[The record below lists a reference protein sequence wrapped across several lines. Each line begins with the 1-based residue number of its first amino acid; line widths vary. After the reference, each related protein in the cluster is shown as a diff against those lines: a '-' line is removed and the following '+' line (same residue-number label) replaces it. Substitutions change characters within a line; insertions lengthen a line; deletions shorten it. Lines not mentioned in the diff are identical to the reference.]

1 MGVIGSGR
9 FAFGG
14 GGAPAWF
21 VSSLFDLLCYTV
33 CNTLHLFAT

>member
-1 MGVIGSGR
+1 MGVIGLGR

-14 GGAPAWF
+14 GTPAWF
-21 VSSLFDLLCYTV
+21 VSSLFDPLCYTV